1 MTEAVFISFSEAFD
15 LVTHSLLLTKPQNN
29 TIWVLCQ
36 SLNWLS
42 SNLSNN
48 GKQTML
54 TIVAYDLILNS
65 MVQMFL
71 KVCFQCS
78 ACFRLKCHIQYAQTT
93 RISDF
98 VKNVLSL
105 QILPLGIKQTLF
117 VLCILCKVYYEESKA
132 EDMQII
138 ESENHR
144 IAQAGKDLKDHQVQ
158 PQPNHTTLTLTT
170 LR

>member
-1 MTEAVFISFSEAFD
+1 MSEAVFISFSEAFD

-71 KVCFQCS
+71 KVCF
-78 ACFRLKCHIQYAQTT
+78 
-93 RISDF
+93 
-98 VKNVLSL
+98 
-105 QILPLGIKQTLF
+105 
-117 VLCILCKVYYEESKA
+117 
-132 EDMQII
+132 
-138 ESENHR
+138 
-144 IAQAGKDLKDHQVQ
+144 
-158 PQPNHTTLTLTT
+158 
-170 LR
+170 

>member
-71 KVCFQCS
+71 KVCF
-78 ACFRLKCHIQYAQTT
+78 
-93 RISDF
+93 
-98 VKNVLSL
+98 
-105 QILPLGIKQTLF
+105 
-117 VLCILCKVYYEESKA
+117 
-132 EDMQII
+132 
-138 ESENHR
+138 
-144 IAQAGKDLKDHQVQ
+144 
-158 PQPNHTTLTLTT
+158 
-170 LR
+170 

>member
-48 GKQTML
+48 GKQTMF

-65 MVQMFL
+65 LVQVFSMVYFY
-71 KVCFQCS
+71 CC
-78 ACFRLKCHIQYAQTT
+78 ACFLLKCHIQY
-93 RISDF
+93 
-98 VKNVLSL
+98 V
-105 QILPLGIKQTLF
+105 
-117 VLCILCKVYYEESKA
+117 
-132 EDMQII
+132 
-138 ESENHR
+138 
-144 IAQAGKDLKDHQVQ
+144 
-158 PQPNHTTLTLTT
+158 
-170 LR
+170 

>member
-54 TIVAYDLILNS
+54 TILVYDLILNS
-65 MVQMFL
+65 MVQVFL
-71 KVCFQCS
+71 KVC
-78 ACFRLKCHIQYAQTT
+78 
-93 RISDF
+93 
-98 VKNVLSL
+98 
-105 QILPLGIKQTLF
+105 LF
-117 VLCILCKVYYEESKA
+117 SFEMSYSICV
-132 EDMQII
+132 D
-138 ESENHR
+138 N
-144 IAQAGKDLKDHQVQ
+144 
-158 PQPNHTTLTLTT
+158 
-170 LR
+170 